1 MKPVLVKLNEINKYV
16 LENYKQ
22 QGTNK
27 IEVLEN
33 ILELLDD
40 TKLEI
45 KYLAQAIEDNRL
57 DVDSPV
63 VDRAFT
69 RESLLKNILK
79 VINNLEAENNGV

>member
-33 ILELLDD
+33 ILEHIWEVWDVII
-40 TKLEI
+40 LE
-45 KYLAQAIEDNRL
+45 KYVLE
-57 DVDSPV
+57 
-63 VDRAFT
+63 
-69 RESLLKNILK
+69 RE
-79 VINNLEAENNGV
+79 EENASSK